1 MEVKKPVRRFS
12 AAALAGEDYAELG
25 RIWPGTTQR
34 NLSADLLEGVYT
46 AAYLVVSVPLVL
58 LGGLALAIAVYVR
71 CAGVL
76 LAE

>member
-1 MEVKKPVRRFS
+1 MEIKKPVRRFS
-12 AAALAGEDYAELG
+12 AALMAGEDYAELG
-25 RIWPGTTQR
+25 RIWPGTAER

-46 AAYLVVSVPLVL
+46 VAYLAVSIPLML